1 MIKEFAFGL
10 AQRHYFQDSDSIC
23 DWMNIDKDT
32 YMSLY
37 EFDDEIKNYYSK
49 NNSLSGFD
57 GLVYMPDE
65 FILDIDGAD
74 HKDLENARFKTI
86 KLLELLDE
94 LDIPYRIYFSGNK
107 GFHVG
112 IPGTAFRW
120 QQDKNLHLK
129 VKDALTSADIFK
141 YADPSV
147 TDKLRLIRVVNTKN
161 LKAKLWKTE
170 ITLEQLKVEN
180 ILNEMRALCYKP
192 GKVSDF
198 NLECE
203 PVFDVLERNKSEE
216 PKVPKFIDQ
225 GRNPDPVNYP
235 CISSMLA
242 SNAQGERHAT
252 ALRLSAWF
260 RWLYPES
267 VVCTVM
273 EQWRQQVDDPKSP
286 FTSKEMESIIKSS
299 YESHGGQGNRYGCND
314 TIMDKNCAQT
324 CKLYKSKKSQTVMDS
339 SAMETSLINF
349 LGSNVNPLNFGDLYE
364 GEDFPIYP
372 GEVVIIQAPP
382 KSMKTMFLQNLV
394 NGFKRPTYFIEME
407 MSPRQIWS
415 RFVQME
421 MGWDEERLRTH
432 YMQMKN
438 GMDKRF
444 EWLTVD
450 YSSPYANELDK
461 RISMLA
467 TKPEIVVVDH
477 MGLFKSKHRDP
488 NMKTEEASQ
497 AMMELAV
504 KHNIIVF
511 SVSEITKGAF
521 HEGNMNIASAKG
533 SFRTAYNT
541 NKLLSVIPSKSKVTG
556 LIEQLRVR
564 CEANREREHLDI
576 RLDVQNNKLIK
587 IREEYCE
594 QINIRQP
601 FSANH

>member
-10 AQRHYFQDSDSIC
+10 AQRHYFQDASQVC

-37 EFDDEIKNYYSK
+37 DFDDSIKDYFGKK
-49 NNSLSGFD
+49 NTLSGFD
-57 GLVYMPDE
+57 GLVYIPDE
-65 FILDIDGAD
+65 FILDVDG
-74 HKDLENARFKTI
+74 KDKDDLDNARKKAI
-86 KLLELLDE
+86 GLLLLLDD
-94 LDIPYRIYFSGNK
+94 LDIPYRLYFSGNK

-120 QQDKNLHLK
+120 KPDRNLHLK
-129 VKDALTSADIFK
+129 VKDALNNASIFD

-147 TDKLRLIRVVNTKN
+147 TDKTRLIRVANTKN
-161 LKAKLWKTE
+161 LKGGLWKRLIPKE
-170 ITLEQLKVEN
+170 ILHEEDINAAIEK
-180 ILNEMRALCYKP
+180 LCYSP
-192 GKVSDF
+192 ADIPDF
-198 NLECE
+198 ELECE

-216 PKVPKFIDQ
+216 IKAPEFISQ

-235 CISSMLA
+235 CISNMLA

-267 VVCTVM
+267 IVRIVM

-286 FTSKEMESIIKSS
+286 FTTKEMESIIKSS
-299 YESHGGQGNRYGCND
+299 YESHGGQGNRYGCKD
-314 TIMDKNCAQT
+314 SIMDKHCAET
-324 CKLYKSKKSQTVMDS
+324 CKLYKSKKSQSVMDS
-339 SAMETSLINF
+339 SAMEESLINF
-349 LGSNVNPLNFGDLYE
+349 LRSDINPINLGTLFP

-382 KSMKTMFLQNLV
+382 KSMKTMFLQNV
-394 NGFKRPTYFIEME
+394 MNGLKRPTYFIEME

-415 RFVQME
+415 RFVQIE
-421 MGWDEERLRTH
+421 MGWSEDDLREH
-432 YMQMKN
+432 YQQMRN

-444 EWLTVD
+444 KWLTVD
-450 YSSPYANELDK
+450 YSSPYANELEK
-461 RISMLA
+461 RIMMLPI
-467 TKPEIVVVDH
+467 KPEIVVVDH
-477 MGLFKSKHRDP
+477 MGLFKSKQRDP

-511 SVSEITKGAF
+511 AVSEITKGAF

-541 NKLLSVIPSKSKVTG
+541 NKLLSVIPSKSKSTG

-564 CEANREREHLDI
+564 CEANREREHIDV
-576 RLDVQNNKLIK
+576 RLNVINNKIVK
-587 IREEYCE
+587 ERNEE
-594 QINIRQP
+594 IAI
-601 FSANH
+601 